1 MSEIRVSS
9 VQNFDIL
16 NLKNQTKRRFI
27 RTEERPDKLLFVFLN
42 SKGRSGETFYV
53 SEEVTQTILDEAL
66 NDNKNYTVT
75 VKFK

>member
-1 MSEIRVSS
+1 MTEVRVSS

-16 NLKNQTKRRFI
+16 SLKNQTKRRFI
-27 RTEERPDKLLFVFLN
+27 RTEERADRFLFVFLS
-42 SKGRSGETFYV
+42 SKGKTGEGFYV

-75 VKFK
+75 IKFK

>member
-27 RTEERPDKLLFVFLN
+27 RTEERPDRLLFVFMN
-42 SKGRSGETFYV
+42 SKGKIGETFYV
-53 SEEVTQTILDEAL
+53 SEDVTQTILDEAL
-66 NDNKNYTVT
+66 NDRKSYTVT
-75 VKFK
+75 IKFK